1 MERIS
6 SKQTASG
13 RNSGRN
19 LVKVENDDGRLRL
32 RWTYQGKRY
41 VFALGLP
48 DSFINRGCAQ
58 REALRIEGDIAT
70 GHFDPT
76 LKQYK
81 PQRGLRPNQI
91 TCWELFRQFEAEQF
105 RVKELAI
112 GSSSRYNGAARRLEK
127 FFGEKPVAF
136 IGEQATGDF
145 VAYLKE
151 HLSDRTAKDYLILIR
166 ACWEW
171 GRLKHLIEFN
181 ANPWRTALD
190 RLKVAPK
197 QKVKPFTVTEV
208 QAIEAAFRC
217 DRYYSH
223 YVDFVTF
230 LFGTAC
236 RFGEAAGLKWTHV
249 SDNCQIIWFG
259 ESVTRGVRKT
269 TKTNKARTVILTPK
283 VSTMLLA
290 RKPDKCDPEA
300 PVFPAPQG
308 GEINDHTFRRRAWK
322 SVLSKIG
329 IAYRR
334 PYACRHT
341 GISHALANGANYLQV
356 AEATGHDPQILH
368 KHYASVI
375 EHKSVFVEF

>member
-1 MERIS
+1 MG
-6 SKQTASG
+6 SKNRSKRDVAKIPGKQVVSG

-19 LVKVENDDGRLRL
+19 LVKVENDGRLRL
-32 RWTYQGKRY
+32 RWTYEGKRY

-48 DSFINRGCAQ
+48 DSPINRGSAEQ
-58 REALRIEGDIAT
+58 KALRIEGDIAT

-81 PQRGLRPNQI
+81 PQRGSHPGQV
-91 TCWELFRQFEAEQF
+91 TSWEVFRQFESEQF
-105 RVKELAI
+105 REEGLAV

-127 FFGEKPVAF
+127 FFGNKPVAF
-136 IGEQATGDF
+136 IGEQAAGDF

-166 ACWEW
+166 ACWAW
-171 GRLKHLIEFN
+171 GRLKHLVEFN
-181 ANPWRTALD
+181 ANPWSKALE

-217 DRYYSH
+217 DRYYS
-223 YVDFVTF
+223 YYSDFVVF

-236 RFGEAAGLKWTHV
+236 RFGEAAGLKWKHV
-249 SDNCQIIWFG
+249 SDNCQITWFG

-269 TKTNKARTVILTPK
+269 TKTNKARTVILTSK

-290 RKPDKCDPEA
+290 RKPDKCDPESL
-300 PVFPAPQG
+300 VFPALQG

-329 IAYRR
+329 VLYRK

-341 GISHALANGANYLQV
+341 AISHALASMSGIS
-356 AEATGHDPQILH
+356 TGHCMR
-368 KHYASVI
+368 S
-375 EHKSVFVEF
+375 